1 MPKISRIQ
9 ELNLTNFRQ
18 ENNLLQKELADFL
31 GVSRGYISMVESGK
45 SHLSKENIK
54 KILSNK
60 SWNSDTLTSNNK
72 LSTINLSKIKASLK
86 VIEFEIQNIYDII
99 DSSN

>member
-1 MPKISRIQ
+1 MPKISRVQ

-18 ENNLLQKELADFL
+18 ENNLLQKDLADFL

-60 SWNSDTLTSNNK
+60 SWNSETLTANK
-72 LSTINLSKIKASLK
+72 LNTINLSKIKASLK
-86 VIEFEIQNIYDII
+86 LIEFEIHHIYDII
-99 DSSN
+99 DSFN